1 MNTILA
7 QKSTSI
13 FECKL
18 CDFLTCNKNHYNRHI
33 ETNKHKDRINN
44 TNSYQM
50 NTKKAQKAQ
59 KTKDDKY
66 YCECGKNYKH
76 KTNFYTHRKKCNQ
89 NKNQEI
95 ILSNK
100 EKDDENYKDIIKTL
114 LEQNNVVKLLLEQNN
129 SLQNTIKDLIP
140 KVGNNNNNTNN
151 NFNICLFL
159 NENCKDA
166 ISMDEFVK
174 KIEITVNDLLFTKQK
189 GLVNGISNIFIKNLN
204 DLPEKE
210 RPIWCSDKKRK
221 KLYIKEQ
228 IWSEDINN
236 NKTKQTIKNI
246 SSMQLKNI
254 NKYTDQNPDWNDDE
268 SKKEEYINIIKNTTN
283 DIAGKEIDIINNLI
297 DIIQFDKQK
306 LIQ

>member
-7 QKSTSI
+7 QKAPKSTSI

-18 CDFLTCNKNHYNRHI
+18 CDFLTYNKNHYNRHI
-33 ETNKHKDRINN
+33 ETNKHKNRELLIN
-44 TNSYQM
+44 TNE
-50 NTKKAQKAQ
+50 KAQKAQ
-59 KTKDDKY
+59 DDKLFF
-66 YCECGKNYKH
+66 CECGKYYKH
-76 KTNFYTHRKKCNQ
+76 NPSLYNHRKKCNQ

-95 ILSNK
+95 ILSNN
-100 EKDDENYKDIIKTL
+100 EKNDDNYKDIIKTL

-140 KVGNNNNNTNN
+140 KVGNNNNNNNTNN

-221 KLYIKEQ
+221 KLYIKEET
-228 IWSEDINN
+228 WAEDINN
-236 NKTKQTIKNI
+236 NKTKQTIKDI

-254 NKYTDQNPDWNDDE
+254 NKYTHQNPDWKDDE
-268 SKKEEYINIIKNTTN
+268 NKKEEYINIIKNTTN